1 MLTMDNKHI
10 IKSKFD
16 KDRTIMIKG
25 VAILLLLFH
34 HLFLVKER
42 LLANGVHIP
51 DNVYEKMYPIVVQAR
66 ICVWIFVFFSG
77 YGLAKK
83 YEIYQNN
90 KNNCRYNND
99 IKFVIS
105 SYLNLMKKW
114 WIVLPFMMIVYAV
127 FVGDLA
133 EYYQHSVKLLVFD
146 IVELN
151 DFFGYQRV
159 FGSWY
164 FSLAQIIILLLPVLY
179 SFCKKY
185 GYLSIIIFY
194 VWMQFIGEGIVST
207 GGGAYLQYALT
218 LVGGV
223 VVAQENMME
232 KLLIWMDKRKYGY
245 LWNVS
250 LFIVLL
256 ICFLLRYKNNI
267 PNYFCGFYELIICF
281 IFCVLL
287 SRIENKLFAKIFRFL
302 GRHSAVLFMTN
313 VFFYI
318 ELPDIV
324 YFTHNPFGAY
334 ISLIGVCAA
343 FSLIIKKVEAIIHYD
358 QIITSVENKV
368 LNLNYS
374 R

>member
-66 ICVWIFVFFSG
+66 ICVWIFVFLSG

-207 GGGAYLQYALT
+207 GGGCL
-218 LVGGV
+218 
-223 VVAQENMME
+223 
-232 KLLIWMDKRKYGY
+232 
-245 LWNVS
+245 S
-250 LFIVLL
+250 S
-256 ICFLLRYKNNI
+256 IC
-267 PNYFCGFYELIICF
+267 
-281 IFCVLL
+281 
-287 SRIENKLFAKIFRFL
+287 
-302 GRHSAVLFMTN
+302 
-313 VFFYI
+313 
-318 ELPDIV
+318 
-324 YFTHNPFGAY
+324 AY
-334 ISLIGVCAA
+334 ISRWSCRSSRKHDG
-343 FSLIIKKVEAIIHYD
+343 K
-358 QIITSVENKV
+358 TS
-368 LNLNYS
+368 NLDG
-374 R
+374 

>member
-1 MLTMDNKHI
+1 
-10 IKSKFD
+10 
-16 KDRTIMIKG
+16 
-25 VAILLLLFH
+25 
-34 HLFLVKER
+34 
-42 LLANGVHIP
+42 
-51 DNVYEKMYPIVVQAR
+51 
-66 ICVWIFVFFSG
+66 
-77 YGLAKK
+77 
-83 YEIYQNN
+83 
-90 KNNCRYNND
+90 
-99 IKFVIS
+99 
-105 SYLNLMKKW
+105 
-114 WIVLPFMMIVYAV
+114 MIVYAV

-207 GGGAYLQYALT
+207 GGGDYLQYALT

-343 FSLIIKKVEAIIHYD
+343 FSLIIKKVEAIIHYN